1 MRPFK
6 TLDDLDMTG
15 KRVLV
20 RADLNLPMADGR
32 VTDATRI
39 ERLLPTLRALIARGA
54 RVVLLSHFG
63 RPKGQ
68 VVPGMSLRPVLE
80 PLAAALGRPVA
91 FADDCIGPAAER
103 VVGGLADGEVALLEN
118 LRFHPGEEANDPGF
132 AQALAG
138 LGEVYVNDAFS
149 AAHRAHASTTALARL
164 MPAAAGRGM
173 QAELEHLESALERP
187 ARPVAAIIG
196 GAKVSTKL
204 ELLGNLVGR
213 ADMLAIGGGMANTF
227 LHALGHEVGR
237 SLCER
242 DLADTARQILDR
254 ARQATC
260 DIVLPSDAVVTTALE
275 AGAGSATVSVKAVPA
290 DRLIVDVGPATSRHL
305 GRRLEDCRT
314 CVWNGPLGAFEIAPF
329 DRQAAHRGRRRR
341 HRGGVAPC
349 RGSRRFLL
357 RLDGRRRLPGMARG
371 QGAARRRRA
380 RGGLTA
386 RSGTIR
392 AGC

>member
-6 TLDDLDMTG
+6 TLDDLDVTG

-196 GAKVSTKL
+196 GAKVTCWRSAAAWRTL
-204 ELLGNLVGR
+204 SCMPSVTRSGARSASVTWPTR
-213 ADMLAIGGGMANTF
+213 R
-227 LHALGHEVGR
+227 GR
-237 SLCER
+237 SSIGR
-242 DLADTARQILDR
+242 NRR
-254 ARQATC
+254 
-260 DIVLPSDAVVTTALE
+260 
-275 AGAGSATVSVKAVPA
+275 
-290 DRLIVDVGPATSRHL
+290 PATSC
-305 GRRLEDCRT
+305 CRPT
-314 CVWNGPLGAFEIAPF
+314 PW
-329 DRQAAHRGRRRR
+329 
-341 HRGGVAPC
+341 
-349 RGSRRFLL
+349 
-357 RLDGRRRLPGMARG
+357 
-371 QGAARRRRA
+371 
-380 RGGLTA
+380 
-386 RSGTIR
+386 
-392 AGC
+392 